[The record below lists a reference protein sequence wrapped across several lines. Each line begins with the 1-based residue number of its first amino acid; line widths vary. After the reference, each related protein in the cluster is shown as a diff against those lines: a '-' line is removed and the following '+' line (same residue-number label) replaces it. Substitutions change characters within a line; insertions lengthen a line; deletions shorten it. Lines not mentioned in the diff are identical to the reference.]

1 MKKQFAVF
9 GLGNFG
15 TSVAVTLQ
23 RLGCEVVAVDQ
34 DIETVEDVANQVSY
48 AMTADIGDPDVI
60 RSIGTRNLDGV
71 VVCVSSMEA
80 SILATLVSK
89 EMGVPFVIAKAKNDL
104 HAQVLS
110 KIGADSVIFPERE
123 MGKRIARSMVSTNF
137 SDWIALSNE
146 YSMIETPV
154 PSKWIG
160 KTLME
165 LDVRRNYDV
174 SVVGIK
180 SGEEIEVSPN
190 PEKPLEKGTLLILV
204 GANEALEKI

>member
-15 TSVAVTLQ
+15 TSVAITLQ

-89 EMGVPFVIAKAKNDL
+89 EMGVPYVIAKAKNDL

-123 MGKRIARSMVSTNF
+123 M
-137 SDWIALSNE
+137 
-146 YSMIETPV
+146 
-154 PSKWIG
+154 
-160 KTLME
+160 
-165 LDVRRNYDV
+165 
-174 SVVGIK
+174 
-180 SGEEIEVSPN
+180 
-190 PEKPLEKGTLLILV
+190 EKGLPEAWCPLISQTGFPCQMNTV
-204 GANEALEKI
+204 

>member
-15 TSVAVTLQ
+15 TSVAITLQ

-89 EMGVPFVIAKAKNDL
+89 EMGVPYVIAKAKNDL

-137 SDWIALSNE
+137 SDWISLSNE

-154 PSKWIG
+154 PSKWEG

-165 LDVRRNYDV
+165 LDVRRNYGV
-174 SVVGIK
+174 SVVGIN
-180 SGEEIEVSPN
+180 SGEEIEASPD
-190 PEKPLEKGTLLILV
+190 PEKPLEKGKVLILI
-204 GANEALEKI
+204 GANEDLEKI